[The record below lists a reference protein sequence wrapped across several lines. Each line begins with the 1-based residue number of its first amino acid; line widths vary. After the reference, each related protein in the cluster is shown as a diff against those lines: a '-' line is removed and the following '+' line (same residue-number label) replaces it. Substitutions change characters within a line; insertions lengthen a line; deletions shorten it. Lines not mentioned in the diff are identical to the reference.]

1 MVRIPTRRTTQD
13 TGPAAADTAVA
24 PAPGETGAA
33 NDNAAERTA
42 TYGGP
47 RQATLQKDRAV
58 DDTTVGRAAPDEV
71 VEEPVRMKRPR
82 ITPSAVLCTIFA
94 LGALFSVLTGVLAP
108 LGVAL
113 GVIGVLFGFA
123 AFSAT
128 RPRHVIGRGLTIF
141 GLLCAIGA
149 IVLGVAVMTGHVP
162 GLSEHVDQAA
172 RLRHWLDNHI
182 TWLKGR

>member
-1 MVRIPTRRTTQD
+1 MVRIPTRRTTE
-13 TGPAAADTAVA
+13 GSAADTAAA

-33 NDNAAERTA
+33 NDSFDQRTA
-42 TYGGP
+42 TYGGQ
-47 RQATLQKDRAV
+47 RQATMEKDRTV
-58 DDTTVGRAAPDEV
+58 DDTTAVGRAAPDEV

-82 ITPSAVLCTIFA
+82 ITPSAVLCTVFA

-108 LGVAL
+108 VGIAL

-141 GLLCAIGA
+141 GLICAIGA

-172 RLRHWLDNHI
+172 RLRHWLDSHI